1 MESGEINHSGVQNNC
16 PCGSGQLIV
25 NCCEPI
31 ISGRKEAITA
41 EALMRSRY
49 TAFAQANIDYLLSS
63 HSVKTR
69 PGKERKNIELWA
81 KSVTWMGL
89 AILNTEA
96 GEENDETGYVE
107 FKALFLENGTP
118 DQIHEKSLFRRE
130 NGKWMY
136 VSGIHL

>member
-1 MESGEINHSGVQNNC
+1 VQNNC

-49 TAFAQANIDYLLSS
+49 TAFTQANVNYLLSS
-63 HSVKTR
+63 HSVLTR
-69 PGKERKNIELWA
+69 PVKERKIIERWA
-81 KSVTWMGL
+81 KSVVWIGL
-89 AILNTEA
+89 AILKTDSGEA
-96 GEENDETGYVE
+96 NDETGYVE
-107 FKALFLENGTP
+107 FKALFLQNGTP
-118 DQIHEKSLFRRE
+118 DQIHEKSFFQRE
-130 NGKWMY
+130 NWKWVY